1 MRFRKYLLGGLTL
14 LMAMVALPQIG
25 AAQRIV
31 VRPYGYY
38 AGWGPVYRPYYY
50 PYYYYPSGVVVAA
63 PRTGE
68 VKIQTHLKEGSV
80 YVDGGFLGRIGKLKN
95 FSLQPGNHDVEVR
108 DVAGRKLFHD
118 RVHVLAGRTV
128 EIKL

>member
-1 MRFRKYLLGGLTL
+1 MRFRKGLLAGLTL
-14 LMAMVALPQIG
+14 MVAMVALPQIG

-38 AGWGPVYRPYYY
+38 TYYGAGWGPTFYRPYYY
-50 PYYYYPSGVVVAA
+50 PRVVVAA
-63 PRTGE
+63 PRAGE
-68 VKIQTHLKEGSV
+68 VKIQTHLKDASV
-80 YVDGGFLGRIGKLKN
+80 YVDGGFAGRTGKLKH

-108 DVAGRKLFHD
+108 DMAGRMLFHD
-118 RVHVLAGRTV
+118 RVNVLAGRTV

>member
-1 MRFRKYLLGGLTL
+1 MTFRKGLLAGLTL
-14 LMAMVALPQIG
+14 MVAMVALPQIG

-38 AGWGPVYRPYYY
+38 TYYGAGWGPTFYRPYYY
-50 PYYYYPSGVVVAA
+50 PRVVVAA
-63 PRTGE
+63 PRAGE
-68 VKIQTHLKEGSV
+68 VKIQTHLKDASV
-80 YVDGGFLGRIGKLKN
+80 YVDGGFAGRTGKLKH

-108 DVAGRKLFHD
+108 DMAGRMLFHD
-118 RVHVLAGRTV
+118 RVNVLAGRTV